1 MTSYFSDIAARCPV
15 TIGRFTSELFY
26 GYGVSWEDLTTADA
40 HTQYLSVLKYF
51 GYSKKYNLSISKE
64 DIIEKINDIFDDYET
79 ILMKYAPSY
88 VVPDPIKIISNMS
101 NQERTK
107 YLEENYKYHVLIS
120 LHNALASISHFNRPS
135 LSDCLIARVRTT
147 VETIT
152 AESAA
157 RDETERLFWEQVKKD
172 YAEGKTAPF

>member
-1 MTSYFSDIAARCPV
+1 M
-15 TIGRFTSELFY
+15 
-26 GYGVSWEDLTTADA
+26 
-40 HTQYLSVLKYF
+40 
-51 GYSKKYNLSISKE
+51 
-64 DIIEKINDIFDDYET
+64 
-79 ILMKYAPSY
+79 MKYAPSY
-88 VVPDPIKIISNMS
+88 VVPDPINIISNMS

-107 YLEENYKYHVLIS
+107 YLEENYKYNVLIS